1 MYKRLDDKYIK
12 PCLLRENHFKDP
24 KIIET
29 YENLTERD
37 ALEYMK
43 RNPTHFT
50 ENFNSIN
57 GSNGGSGSNGNLA
70 TSANAGRT
78 SNNLVDQLHLGD
90 ENLDVPHNHALK
102 DVDYHHQNQRDM
114 DDSNIHHMLSENLF
128 MPRNKVSTHIVD
140 VIYLFVNKSTQC
152 GYLKIILP
160 LRVYVKSIFASLD
173 AEKKC
178 CFGILGGFLKVVF

>member
-57 GSNGGSGSNGNLA
+57 GNGGGGGSGSNGNLA
-70 TSANAGRT
+70 TTANAGRGT
-78 SNNLVDQLHLGD
+78 NNAIVDHLHLD
-90 ENLDVPHNHALK
+90 ENLEHQNHSK
-102 DVDYHHQNQRDM
+102 DVDE
-114 DDSNIHHMLSENLF
+114 SNMHHMLSENLF
-128 MPRNKVSTHIVD
+128 MPRNKVS
-140 VIYLFVNKSTQC
+140 IYLLTYVN
-152 GYLKIILP
+152 
-160 LRVYVKSIFASLD
+160 V
-173 AEKKC
+173 
-178 CFGILGGFLKVVF
+178 FLVHSKM